1 MRGLLLDVMQPRLFP
16 LAQEGG
22 AVGGLCQLRPFGSD
36 KAPGFTCQVYNFHC
50 LHFTMKATNSRPGGD
65 IDLKALL
72 KNLDDPERKRQAQ
85 ERVRKFLQEKEA
97 QEKAKGEDQSRPL

>member
-50 LHFTMKATNSRPGGD
+50 LYFTMKENNSRPDGD
-65 IDLKALL
+65 IDWKTLL